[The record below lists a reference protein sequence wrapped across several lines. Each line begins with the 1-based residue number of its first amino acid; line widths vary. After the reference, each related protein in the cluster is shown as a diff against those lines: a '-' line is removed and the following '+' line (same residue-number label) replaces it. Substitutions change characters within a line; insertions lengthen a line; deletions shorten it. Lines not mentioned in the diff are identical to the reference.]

1 MKNVQKKWNKYNVTW
16 NERIEKKK
24 INKIFKNEN
33 YNFLNC

>member
-1 MKNVQKKWNKYNVTW
+1 MKNIQEKWNKYNVTW

-33 YNFLNC
+33 YNFLNY